1 MLNEICHIKIKHQ
14 TMKKNYCDLKTLIRI
29 FSLASLVFCSSTS
42 IYATE
47 TKFTYTSNVDSEK
60 TIITGI
66 VLDENGQPLEGAT
79 VHIKGTSIGTATD
92 ALGVFIL
99 ESLEKDVTLVVNYL
113 GYVEYEMFYTGQK
126 DIEIKLE
133 VDLNDQME
141 EMVITALGIKRE
153 EKQLGYAQQKLGAKD
168 FTDSRSNNW
177 VDNMKGKVA
186 GMTFTSANS
195 GPMSS
200 TQVVLRGN
208 RSIDANSNGAL
219 IVVDGIPI
227 NSGMV
232 SSGESNGYLSA
243 DSPVDFGNGMS
254 DINPEDIES
263 VTVLKGAGA
272 TALYGSRAA
281 NGAIMITTKSGKK
294 STGLGITYNN
304 NTSFDVIQRWPDY
317 QTQYGSGTGKA
328 FNADGDLYY
337 SFGASA
343 DGPGTQSNHGWGP
356 RFDGQYYFQYDP
368 VTQGQGAERTL
379 WQNYENS
386 RKGFWRTGNTVTNSI
401 SLEGGNEKGGMRAS
415 VTHSK
420 NEWIMPNTGFD
431 RTVISTKGNYQI
443 SKNIKLNSTIN
454 FSNRGSDNLPLTGY
468 NNHSIAYFMIL
479 TNANTNL
486 DWYKYQ
492 QWKDGSKTEQIS
504 PFSSYLENPYILAN
518 EVINSMNNNTLTG
531 NLSVDID
538 FTENLKLMVRSGI
551 NTSQETREQKRPYD
565 LNKFAQGYYS
575 KSMIQQEEVNTDF
588 LLTYKG
594 NESDVFNYSLSVGGN
609 NMVNK
614 FQQMTSKANGLVVPG
629 IYKFANALN
638 TVITNTTDAYQ
649 TVNSMYALG
658 SFSYKNRVFLDLTA
672 RNDWSS
678 TLPSKN
684 NSYFYPSANLSVI
697 LSDIIVMPLFI
708 DFAKVRGS
716 WAQVGN
722 DSNPYLISK
731 YYNNNDFAASAVVDS
746 NLFNADLKPELTT
759 SYEIGADMR
768 FLHDRIGFDFSYY
781 NTVSENQIIRV
792 PIDYATG
799 YTSQYI
805 NAGKVL
811 NRGIEVLLHATPI
824 KTPDF
829 EWKTSFTYSKNH
841 NEILEL
847 AAGVEGGEEQT
858 LASSGTVSI
867 IGKVGGS
874 TGDMYGYGFVRN
886 DEGKIIYN
894 ETTGLP
900 VRPNEVQKIGN
911 AYADWK
917 GGWTNN
923 FKYKNFT
930 LGVTLDGSFGGT
942 LYSQSYHKMME
953 HGKLNGTLPGRE
965 EGYII
970 GDGVIQNPDGSF
982 SPNTTKVD
990 VPGYYAD
997 YYRRANVESNSFD
1010 ATYVKLREIS
1020 FTYTFPKSFLEKTK
1034 LKHLSLS
1041 IYGRNLYT
1049 WSDFPIY
1056 DPETAAL
1063 NGANMVPGVEM
1074 GQMPSPATYGFNLK
1088 VSL

>member
-1 MLNEICHIKIKHQ
+1 
-14 TMKKNYCDLKTLIRI
+14 MKKNYCDLKTLIRI
-29 FSLASLVFCSSTS
+29 FSLASLVFCNST
-42 IYATE
+42 ITYANE
-47 TKFTYTSNVDSEK
+47 TKYHFASNVNSEK
-60 TIITGI
+60 ILITGVI
-66 VLDENGQPLEGAT
+66 LNENGKPLEGAS
-79 VHIKGTSIGTATD
+79 VHIKGTNIGSETN
-92 ALGVFIL
+92 ALGVFSL
-99 ESLEKDVTLVVNYL
+99 ESLENDVTLVVNYL

-126 DIEIKLE
+126 NIVITMLP
-133 VDLNDQME
+133 DLNDQME

-153 EKQLGYAQQKLGAKD
+153 EKQLGYAQQKLGADD
-168 FTDSRSNNW
+168 FTDARSNNW

-186 GMTFTSANS
+186 GMTFTSASS

-208 RSIDANSNGAL
+208 RSIDANANGAL

-232 SSGESNGYLSA
+232 SSGESNGYLSS

-294 STGLGITYNN
+294 AKGLGITYSSNV
-304 NTSFDVIQRWPDY
+304 SVDVIQRWPDW

-337 SFGASA
+337 SFGASE
-343 DGPGTQSNHGWGP
+343 DGPGTQSNLGFGP
-356 RFDGQYYFQYDP
+356 KFDGQYYFQYDP

-379 WQNYENS
+379 WQNYDNA
-386 RKGFWRTGNTVTNSI
+386 RKGFWKTGNTVTNSL
-401 SLEGGNEKGGMRAS
+401 SFEGGDDKGSMRAS
-415 VTHSK
+415 LTHTK

-479 TNANTNL
+479 TNPNTNL

-492 QWKDGSKTEQIS
+492 LWKDNSKTEQIS
-504 PFSSYLENPYILAN
+504 PFSSYLENPYVLAY
-518 EVINSMNNNTLTG
+518 EVLNSMNNNTLTG
-531 NLSVDID
+531 NLSLDID
-538 FTENLKLMVRSGI
+538 FTKNLKLMVRSGI

-575 KSMIQQEEVNTDF
+575 KSMIHSEEINTDF

-594 NESDVFNYSLSVGGN
+594 NESEIFNYSLSVGGN

-638 TVITNTTDAYQ
+638 TVITNTDDAYQ
-649 TVNSMYALG
+649 KVNSMYALG
-658 SFSYKNRVFLDLTA
+658 SFSYKNQIFLDLTA

-678 TLPSKN
+678 TLPAKN

-697 LSDIIVMPLFI
+697 MSDIINMPLFI
-708 DFAKVRGS
+708 DFAKIRGS

-722 DSNPYLISK
+722 DSNPYLVSK
-731 YYNNNDFAASAVVDS
+731 YYNNSDFAASAVVDT
-746 NLFNADLKPELTT
+746 NLFNSDLKPELTT
-759 SYEIGADMR
+759 SFEVGADMR

-792 PIDYATG
+792 PVDYATG
-799 YTSQYI
+799 YTSKYI

-811 NRGIEVLLHATPI
+811 NRGIEVTLHATPL
-824 KTPDF
+824 KSPDF
-829 EWKTSFTYSKNH
+829 EWKTTFTYSKNH

-847 AAGVEGGEEQT
+847 AAGVEGGDEQT
-858 LASSGTVSI
+858 LSSSGTVSI

-900 VRPNEVQKIGN
+900 VRPDEVQKIGN

-930 LGVTLDGSFGGT
+930 LGVTIDGSFGGT

-953 HGKLNGTLPGRE
+953 HGKLNGSLPGRE
-965 EGYII
+965 EGFII
-970 GDGVIQNPDGSF
+970 GDGVIQNADGSF

-990 VPGYYAD
+990 VPGYYSE
-997 YYRRANVESNSFD
+997 YYRRANVEANSFD

-1034 LKHLSLS
+1034 LKGLSLS

>member
-1 MLNEICHIKIKHQ
+1 
-14 TMKKNYCDLKTLIRI
+14 MKKNYCDLKTLIRI
-29 FSLASLVFCSSTS
+29 FSLASLVFCNST
-42 IYATE
+42 ITYANE
-47 TKFTYTSNVDSEK
+47 TKYHFASNVNSEK
-60 TIITGI
+60 ILITGVI
-66 VLDENGQPLEGAT
+66 LNENGKPLEGAS
-79 VHIKGTSIGTATD
+79 VHIKGTNIGSETN
-92 ALGVFIL
+92 ALGVFSL
-99 ESLEKDVTLVVNYL
+99 ESLENDVTLVVNYL

-126 DIEIKLE
+126 NIVITMLP
-133 VDLNDQME
+133 DLNDQME

-153 EKQLGYAQQKLGAKD
+153 EKQLGYAQQKLGADD
-168 FTDSRSNNW
+168 FTDARSNNW

-186 GMTFTSANS
+186 GMTFTSASS

-208 RSIDANSNGAL
+208 RSIDANANGAL

-232 SSGESNGYLSA
+232 SSGESNGYLSS

-294 STGLGITYNN
+294 AKGLGITYSSNV
-304 NTSFDVIQRWPDY
+304 SVDVIQRWPDW

-337 SFGASA
+337 SFGASE
-343 DGPGTQSNHGWGP
+343 DGPGTQSNLGFGP
-356 RFDGQYYFQYDP
+356 KFDGQYYFQYDP

-379 WQNYENS
+379 WQNYDNA
-386 RKGFWRTGNTVTNSI
+386 RKGFWKTGNTVTNSL
-401 SLEGGNEKGGMRAS
+401 SFEGGDDKGSMRAS
-415 VTHSK
+415 LTHTK

-431 RTVISTKGNYQI
+431 RTVISTKGNYKI

-479 TNANTNL
+479 TNPNTNL

-492 QWKDGSKTEQIS
+492 LWKDNSKTEQIS
-504 PFSSYLENPYILAN
+504 PFSSYLENPYVLAY
-518 EVINSMNNNTLTG
+518 EVLNSMNNNTLTG
-531 NLSVDID
+531 NLSLDID
-538 FTENLKLMVRSGI
+538 FTKNLKLMVRSGI

-575 KSMIQQEEVNTDF
+575 KSMIHSEEINTDF

-594 NESDVFNYSLSVGGN
+594 NESEIFNYSLSVGGN

-638 TVITNTTDAYQ
+638 TVITNTDDAYQ
-649 TVNSMYALG
+649 KVNSMYALG
-658 SFSYKNRVFLDLTA
+658 SFSYKNQIFLDLTA

-678 TLPSKN
+678 TLPAKN

-697 LSDIIVMPLFI
+697 MSDIINMPLFI
-708 DFAKVRGS
+708 DFAKIRGS

-722 DSNPYLISK
+722 DSNPYLVSK
-731 YYNNNDFAASAVVDS
+731 YYNNSDFAASAVVDT
-746 NLFNADLKPELTT
+746 NLFNSDLKPELTT
-759 SYEIGADMR
+759 SFEVGADMR

-792 PIDYATG
+792 PVDYATG
-799 YTSQYI
+799 YTSKYI

-811 NRGIEVLLHATPI
+811 NRGIEVTLHATPL
-824 KTPDF
+824 KSPDF
-829 EWKTSFTYSKNH
+829 EWKTTFTYSKNH

-847 AAGVEGGEEQT
+847 AAGIEGGDEQT
-858 LASSGTVSI
+858 LSSSGTVSI

-900 VRPNEVQKIGN
+900 VRPDEVQKIGN

-930 LGVTLDGSFGGT
+930 LGVTIDGSFGGT

-953 HGKLNGTLPGRE
+953 HGKLNGSLPGRE
-965 EGYII
+965 EGFII
-970 GDGVIQNPDGSF
+970 GDGVIQNADGSF

-990 VPGYYAD
+990 VPGYYSE
-997 YYRRANVESNSFD
+997 YYRRANVEANSFD

-1034 LKHLSLS
+1034 LKGLSLS

>member
-1 MLNEICHIKIKHQ
+1 
-14 TMKKNYCDLKTLIRI
+14 MKKNYCDLRKLIRT
-29 FSLASLVFCSSTS
+29 FSLATLVVCNATFT
-42 IYATE
+42 YATTTE
-47 TKFTYTSNVDSEK
+47 INTVSFLNDSE
-60 TIITGI
+60 INGI
-66 VLDENGQPLEGAT
+66 VLDENGQPLPGAT
-79 VHIKGTSIGTATD
+79 IRIKGTNIGTD
-92 ALGVFIL
+92 ANELGAFRLDSNFNNTPIV
-99 ESLEKDVTLVVNYL
+99 LVVSYL
-113 GYVEYEMFYTGQK
+113 GYLDFEYNYTGQK
-126 DIEIKLE
+126 E
-133 VDLNDQME
+133 VIITLIPDQNDQLDE
-141 EMVITALGIKRE
+141 IVITALGIKRE
-153 EKQLGYAQQKLGAKD
+153 EKQLGYAQQKLNSED

-177 VDNMKGKVA
+177 VDNMKGKVP
-186 GMTFTSANS
+186 GMTFTSASS

-208 RSIDANSNGAL
+208 RSIDTNSNGAL

-294 STGLGITYNN
+294 SKGLGITYNSN
-304 NTSFDVIQRWPDY
+304 MSFDVIQRWPDW

-328 FNADGDLYY
+328 FNTDGDLYY
-337 SFGASA
+337 SFGAGL

-356 RFDGQYYFQYDP
+356 KFDGQMYFQYDP
-368 VTQGQGAERTL
+368 ETQAQGTERTL
-379 WQNYENS
+379 WQNFDNS
-386 RKGFWRTGNTVTNSI
+386 RKGYWKTGSTVTNSI
-401 SLEGGNEKGGMRAS
+401 SFEGGNEEGSMRAS
-415 VTHSK
+415 LTHSK
-420 NEWIMPNTGFD
+420 NDWIMPNTGFE
-431 RTVISTKGNYQI
+431 RMVVSTKGNYNI
-443 SKNIKLNSTIN
+443 AKNIKLNSTIN
-454 FSNRGSDNLPLTGY
+454 FSNRKSDNLPLTGY
-468 NNHSIAYFMIL
+468 NNQSISYFMIL

-486 DWYKYQ
+486 DWYRNI
-492 QWKDGSKTEQIS
+492 WKDESKTEMIS
-504 PFSSYLENPYILAN
+504 PFSSYLDNPYALAY
-518 EVINSMNNNTLTG
+518 EVLNSMNNNTLTG
-531 NLSVDID
+531 NLSLDID
-538 FTENLKLMVRSGI
+538 FTKNLKLMLRSGI
-551 NTSQETREQKRPYD
+551 NTSQEERELKRPYD
-565 LNKFAQGYYS
+565 LVKFAQGFYS
-575 KSMIQQEEVNTDF
+575 RSMIQSQEVNTDF

-594 NESDVFNYSLSVGGN
+594 NDSDIFNYNFSIGAN
-609 NMVNK
+609 NMSNK
-614 FQQMTSKANGLVVPG
+614 FNQMTSKANGLVVPDV
-629 IYKFANALN
+629 YKFANALN
-638 TVITNTTDAYQ
+638 TVITNSNDMQ
-649 TVNSMYALG
+649 QKVNSVYALG
-658 SFSYKNRVFLDLTA
+658 SFAFKNKVFLDLTA

-678 TLPSKN
+678 TLPAKN
-684 NSYFYPSANLSVI
+684 NSYFYPSANLSVV
-697 LSDIIVMPLFI
+697 LSDIINFPLFI
-708 DFAKVRGS
+708 DFAKIRGS

-722 DSNPYLISK
+722 DSNPYVIGK
-731 YYNNNDFAASAVVDS
+731 YYNNSDFAASAQVDT
-746 NLFNADLKPELTT
+746 NLFNTDLKPELTT
-759 SYEIGADMR
+759 SYEFGTDFR
-768 FLHDRIGFDFSYY
+768 FFHDRLGFDLSYY

-799 YTSQYI
+799 YSSKYI

-811 NRGIEVLLHATPI
+811 NRGLELMVHATPI
-824 KTPDF
+824 KTADF
-829 EWKTSFTYSKNH
+829 SWRTSVNYSKNH

-847 AAGVEGGEEQT
+847 AAGVEGGDEQT

-886 DEGKIIYN
+886 NEGKIIYN
-894 ETTGLP
+894 ESTGLP
-900 VRPNEVQKIGN
+900 IRPTEIQKIGN

-923 FKYKNFT
+923 FRYKN
-930 LGVTLDGSFGGT
+930 LSLNVTLDGSFGGT

-953 HGKLNGTLPGRE
+953 HGHLNGTLPGRE
-965 EGYII
+965 QGFII
-970 GDGVIQNPDGSF
+970 GDGVIQNADGSF

-990 VPGYYAD
+990 LPGYYAD

-1020 FTYTFPKSFLEKTK
+1020 FTYEFPKSFLERTK
-1034 LKHLSLS
+1034 LKGLSLS

-1063 NGANMVPGVEM
+1063 NGSNMVPGVEM

>member
-1 MLNEICHIKIKHQ
+1 
-14 TMKKNYCDLKTLIRI
+14 MKKNYCDLKTLIRI
-29 FSLASLVFCSSTS
+29 FSLASLVFCNSTI
-42 IYATE
+42 IYANE
-47 TKFTYTSNVDSEK
+47 TKYHFASNVNSEK
-60 TIITGI
+60 ILITGI
-66 VLDENGQPLEGAT
+66 ILDENGKPLEGAS
-79 VHIKGTSIGTATD
+79 VHIKGTNIGSETN
-92 ALGVFIL
+92 ALGVFSL
-99 ESLEKDVTLVVNYL
+99 ESSETDVTLVVNYL

-126 DIEIKLE
+126 NIVITMLP
-133 VDLNDQME
+133 DLNDQME

-153 EKQLGYAQQKLGAKD
+153 EKQLGYAQQKLGAED
-168 FTDSRSNNW
+168 FTDARSNNW

-186 GMTFTSANS
+186 GLTFTSASS

-208 RSIDANSNGAL
+208 RSIDANANGAL

-232 SSGESNGYLSA
+232 SSGESNGYLST

-294 STGLGITYNN
+294 GTGLGITYSSNV
-304 NTSFDVIQRWPDY
+304 SVDIIQRWPDW

-337 SFGASA
+337 SFGTSE
-343 DGPGTQSNHGWGP
+343 DGPGTQSNLGFGP

-368 VTQGQGAERTL
+368 VTQSQGTERTL
-379 WQNYENS
+379 WQNYDNA
-386 RKGFWRTGNTVTNSI
+386 RKGFWKTGNTVTNSI
-401 SLEGGNEKGGMRAS
+401 SFEGGGEKGSMRAS
-415 VTHSK
+415 LTHTK

-431 RTVISTKGNYQI
+431 RTVVSTKANYQI

-479 TNANTNL
+479 TNPNTNL

-492 QWKDGSKTEQIS
+492 LWKDNSKTEQIS
-504 PFSSYLENPYILAN
+504 PFSSYLENPYVLAY
-518 EVINSMNNNTLTG
+518 EVLNSMNNNTLTG
-531 NLSVDID
+531 NLSLDID
-538 FTENLKLMVRSGI
+538 LTKNLKLMIRSGI

-575 KSMIQQEEVNTDF
+575 KSMIHSEEINTDF

-594 NESDVFNYSLSVGGN
+594 NESEIFNYSLSVGGN

-638 TVITNTTDAYQ
+638 TVITNTDDAYQ
-649 TVNSMYALG
+649 KVNSMYALG
-658 SFSYKNRVFLDLTA
+658 SFSYKNQVFLDLTA

-678 TLPSKN
+678 TLPAKN

-697 LSDIIVMPLFI
+697 MSDIINMPLFI
-708 DFAKVRGS
+708 DFAKIRGS

-722 DSNPYLISK
+722 DSNPYLVSK
-731 YYNNNDFAASAVVDS
+731 YYNNSDFAASAVVDT
-746 NLFNADLKPELTT
+746 NLFNSDLKPELTT
-759 SYEIGADMR
+759 SFEVGADMR

-792 PIDYATG
+792 PVDYATG
-799 YTSQYI
+799 YTSKYI

-811 NRGIEVLLHATPI
+811 NRGIEVTLHATPL
-824 KTPDF
+824 KSPDF
-829 EWKTSFTYSKNH
+829 EWKTTFTYSKNH

-858 LASSGTVSI
+858 LSTSGTVSI

-900 VRPNEVQKIGN
+900 VRPDEVQKIGN

-923 FKYKNFT
+923 FRYKNFT
-930 LGVTLDGSFGGT
+930 LGVTIDGSFGGT

-953 HGKLNGTLPGRE
+953 HGKLNGSLPGRE
-965 EGYII
+965 EGFII
-970 GDGVIQNPDGSF
+970 GDGVIQNADGSF

-990 VPGYYAD
+990 VPGYYSE
-997 YYRRANVESNSFD
+997 YYRRANVEANSFD

-1034 LKHLSLS
+1034 LKGLSLS

>member
-1 MLNEICHIKIKHQ
+1 MKFVTNKNNQL

-42 IYATE
+42 IYANE
-47 TKFTYTSNVDSEK
+47 TKYHFVSNIDSEE
-60 TIITGI
+60 TIIKGI

-79 VHIKGTSIGTATD
+79 VHIKGTNIGTETD
-92 ALGVFIL
+92 ALGTFIL

-126 DIEIKLE
+126 DINITMIP
-133 VDLNDQME
+133 DLNDQME

-186 GMTFTSANS
+186 GMSFTSANS

-208 RSIDANSNGAL
+208 RSIDANANGAL

-232 SSGESNGYLSA
+232 SSGSNDGYLAA

-379 WQNYENS
+379 WQNFENS

-401 SLEGGNEKGGMRAS
+401 SFEGGNEKGGMRAS

-443 SKNIKLNSTIN
+443 SKNIKLNTTIN
-454 FSNRGSDNLPLTGY
+454 FSNRGSDNLPQTGY

-486 DWYKYQ
+486 DWYKYAL
-492 QWKDGSKTEQIS
+492 WKDGSRTQQIS
-504 PFSSYLENPYILAN
+504 PFSSYLENPYLIAN
-518 EVINSMNNNTLTG
+518 EIINSMNNNTLTG
-531 NLSVDID
+531 NLSLDID

-594 NESDVFNYSLSVGGN
+594 NESDVFNYSFSVGGN

-638 TVITNTTDAYQ
+638 TVITNTNDAYQ

-678 TLPSKN
+678 TLPAKN

-697 LSDIIVMPLFI
+697 LSDIINMPLFI
-708 DFAKVRGS
+708 DFAKIRGS

-722 DSNPYLISK
+722 DSNPYLVNK
-731 YYNNNDFAASAVVDS
+731 YYNNSDFAASAVVDT

-768 FLHDRIGFDFSYY
+768 FLHDRIGFDVSYY

-847 AAGVEGGEEQT
+847 AAGIEGGEEQT

-923 FKYKNFT
+923 FKYKNFS

-965 EGYII
+965 DGYII
-970 GDGVIQNPDGSF
+970 GDGVIQNADGSF

>member
-1 MLNEICHIKIKHQ
+1 
-14 TMKKNYCDLKTLIRI
+14 MKKNYCDLKTLIRI

-66 VLDENGQPLEGAT
+66 VLDENGQPLEGVT

-126 DIEIKLE
+126 NIEIRLK

-186 GMTFTSANS
+186 GMSFTSANS

-208 RSIDANSNGAL
+208 RSIDANANGAL

-337 SFGASA
+337 SFGTSA

-379 WQNYENS
+379 WQNHENS

-401 SLEGGNEKGGMRAS
+401 SFEGGNEKGGMRAS

-443 SKNIKLNSTIN
+443 SKNIKLNTTIN
-454 FSNRGSDNLPLTGY
+454 FSNRGSDNLPQTGY

-486 DWYKYQ
+486 DWYKYAL
-492 QWKDGSKTEQIS
+492 WKDGSKTQQIS
-504 PFSSYLENPYILAN
+504 PFSSYLENPYLIAN
-518 EVINSMNNNTLTG
+518 EIINSMNNNTLTG
-531 NLSVDID
+531 NLSLDID

-638 TVITNTTDAYQ
+638 TVITNTNDAYQ

-678 TLPSKN
+678 TLPAKN

-697 LSDIIVMPLFI
+697 LSDIINMPLFI
-708 DFAKVRGS
+708 DFAKIRGS

-722 DSNPYLISK
+722 DSNPYLVNK
-731 YYNNNDFAASAVVDS
+731 YYNNSDFAASAVVDT

-768 FLHDRIGFDFSYY
+768 FLHDRIGFDVSYY

-847 AAGVEGGEEQT
+847 AAGIEGGEEQT

-900 VRPNEVQKIGN
+900 VKPNEVQKIGN

-923 FKYKNFT
+923 FKYKNFS

-965 EGYII
+965 DGYII
-970 GDGVIQNPDGSF
+970 GDGVIQNADGSF